1 MVVIFWPNCNVLRG
15 EGVLP
20 HFETDFKWKFIELRK
35 VNEGLGGTSNAA
47 RFS

>member
-1 MVVIFWPNCNVLRG
+1 MVGIFLPKCNVLRG

-20 HFETDFKWKFIELRK
+20 HFETDFKWKFIEHWE
-35 VNEGLGGTSNAA
+35 VNEGLGGTSNAE